1 MKKTKRTPTERTQ
14 SAIAK
19 LRVRYTFREIVDLL
33 REDGLITSIS
43 HLSRIMDGQRESSD
57 ALADAAE
64 RVAR

>member
-14 SAIAK
+14 AAIAK
-19 LRVRYTFREIVDLL
+19 LRIRYTFREIVGLL
-33 REDGLITSIS
+33 RDDGLITSIS